1 MPVNCSPGWIR
12 RSEGIPRRLIMAGHS
27 DSRSRTKW
35 GDKDIVLLKKLARD
49 GTPTSAI
56 ALRLGRSKAAISCK
70 ASELGIKLGETSQ
83 AQTLDVEL
91 NMLENE
97 IREFEAIHPQPNEWS
112 PQQAAYYDSLTKR
125 HVKLRAE
132 IAELTVRRQ

>member
-1 MPVNCSPGWIR
+1 
-12 RSEGIPRRLIMAGHS
+12 
-27 DSRSRTKW
+27 
-35 GDKDIVLLKKLARD
+35 
-49 GTPTSAI
+49 
-56 ALRLGRSKAAISCK
+56 
-70 ASELGIKLGETSQ
+70 LGIKLGETAQ

-112 PQQAAYYDSLTKR
+112 PQQVAYYDSLTKR

-132 IAELTVRRQ
+132 IAELTVHRP